1 MGMFNPLGAGVD
13 QNVWG
18 YTKDNGEFMD
28 MPEKEDFYSYTSET
42 EREFNQE
49 AFDEAMAEWHK
60 TQPLSYW
67 W

>member
-1 MGMFNPLGAGVD
+1 MGLFNPLGEGLD

-28 MPEKEDFYSYTSET
+28 MPEKEDFYVYTSET
-42 EREFNQE
+42 DRYFDQE
-49 AFDEAMAEWHK
+49 AYDEAMAAWGRS
-60 TQPLSYW
+60 QPQDYW